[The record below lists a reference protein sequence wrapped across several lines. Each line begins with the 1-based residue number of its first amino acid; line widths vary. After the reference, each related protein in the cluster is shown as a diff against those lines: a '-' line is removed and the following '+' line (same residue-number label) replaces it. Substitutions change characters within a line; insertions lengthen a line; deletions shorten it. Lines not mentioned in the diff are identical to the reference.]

1 MNEWMNEWMNEIKFD
16 SSQVSTF
23 IALGLIEIWF
33 FPVSSIFSYNRNISL
48 LFFSIPMKIC
58 W

>member
-1 MNEWMNEWMNEIKFD
+1 MNEWMNEIKFD

-48 LFFSIPMKIC
+48 LFFSIPMKIR